1 VRTFLLQRRRR
12 WVARA
17 FGRNPLLRWT
27 DRAEACVVLA
37 AMVLTLVVCPLCVV
51 KGADVYR
58 THARL
63 YAEQSSARHRV
74 TAFVAATGQPA
85 REPRTAASVV
95 LAVWAVG
102 ADGARGGESQRMH
115 AEWVRTNRTVVAGD
129 RVDIWVDD
137 AGALVDA
144 PIPLMQAGFDAVG
157 VGAGIGGA
165 AILVLMTGV
174 GVLRSPLNRIRQ
186 AQLDREIKRFAS
198 GGTTN
203 RS

>member
-1 VRTFLLQRRRR
+1 MRTFLRKRRRR

-27 DRAEACVVLA
+27 DRAEACVVLVA
-37 AMVLTLVVCPLCVV
+37 ILLMLVVCPLCVA

-58 THARL
+58 THAQL
-63 YAEQSSARHRV
+63 YADQSRSRHTV

-85 REPRTAASVV
+85 HEPHTTASVV
-95 LAVWAVG
+95 LAVWAMG
-102 ADGARGGESQRMH
+102 DDGARGGESQRMR
-115 AEWVRTNRTVVAGD
+115 AEWIRTRRTVVAGD
-129 RVDIWVDD
+129 QFDIWVDD
-137 AGALVDA
+137 AGAPVDA
-144 PIPLMQAGFDAVG
+144 PIPLMQAGFDAIG
-157 VGAGIGGA
+157 DGAGIGGA

-186 AQLDREIKRFAS
+186 AQLEREIKRFAS